1 MSSSPESKTFDSK
14 AKEAEYQALWQV
26 CDRATRKGDYI
37 YASEENKRNILH
49 NVCNARV
56 EKRRSQ
62 GKVMCG
68 TSILA
73 MVDLHLQREAA
84 ARLRAGLDMP
94 QGPSFVANPSGVHF
108 FTGHQDMNVA
118 PHMLVPQPH
127 NQPHASIG
135 PPGLDHVI
143 RDMKAQLDSQANFIE
158 ELAGALRDYQGRIA
172 KLERREA
179 ETPTQPAQPAQP
191 AQPLLLSQ
199 PLHSPV
205 ECLEGGAFAFPLARP
220 MTPESKIVVGDENDH
235 QKGGVYLDE
244 A

>member
-1 MSSSPESKTFDSK
+1 MSSSPESKAFDSK

-37 YASEENKRNILH
+37 YASKETKRIILH
-49 NVCNARV
+49 NVCGARV

-62 GKVMCG
+62 GKAMCG
-68 TSILA
+68 TSIAA
-73 MVDLHLQREAA
+73 MVDLHLQRETN

-94 QGPSFVANPSGVHF
+94 QGPSFVANPNGAPF
-108 FTGHQDMNVA
+108 FAGHQGMNAA
-118 PHMLVPQPH
+118 PHMPVPQH
-127 NQPHASIG
+127 HHQPHVSIG

-143 RDMKAQLDSQANFIE
+143 RDMKAQLDSQANFID
-158 ELAGALRDYQGRIA
+158 ELVDALRDHHGRIA
-172 KLERREA
+172 RLERREA
-179 ETPTQPAQPAQP
+179 ATPAQPAQP

-220 MTPESKIVVGDENDH
+220 MTPESKIVVGDGDDH
-235 QKGGVYLDE
+235 QEGGVYVDE